1 MLDDKTRLV
10 LKQIENRINEA
21 IDDLI
26 ILRCNCHPD
35 MIKDY
40 RYTVKKLE
48 HALGMLHKARDR
60 ADMSNY
66 NVDTLDTN
74 AKTK

>member
-1 MLDDKTRLV
+1 MLDGKTRLV
-10 LKQIENRINEA
+10 LKQIEDNLNEA

-48 HALGMLHKARDR
+48 HALGMLHKARER
-60 ADMSNY
+60 ANMSNY
-66 NVDTLDTN
+66 NVDT
-74 AKTK
+74 K

>member
-1 MLDDKTRLV
+1 MLDVKTRLV
-10 LKQIENRINEA
+10 LKKIENSINEA

-26 ILRCNCHPD
+26 IERCHCPPD

-48 HALGMLHKARDR
+48 HALGMLHKAVER
-60 ADMSNY
+60 ADMSNC
-66 NVDTLDTN
+66 NVDT
-74 AKTK
+74 K